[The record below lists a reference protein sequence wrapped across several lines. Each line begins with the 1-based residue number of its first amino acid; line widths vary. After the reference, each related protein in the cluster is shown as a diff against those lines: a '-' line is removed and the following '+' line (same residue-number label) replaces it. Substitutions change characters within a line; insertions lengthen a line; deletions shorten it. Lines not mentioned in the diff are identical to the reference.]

1 MGVLVAGLSL
11 GRAVSPFTTGYMYKS
26 SYFMAPYGPGDVL
39 DPSMIETVPFSFL
52 PFMMAGLVCAVGVAA
67 IVLEPMTHA
76 YLGYTRLISS
86 TDLES
91 SEKEKMEPLF

>member
-1 MGVLVAGLSL
+1 M
-11 GRAVSPFTTGYMYKS
+11 FTYIHTYIYI
-26 SYFMAPYGPGDVL
+26 YIYTY
-39 DPSMIETVPFSFL
+39 IHIYIHIYYQTVPFSFL

-67 IVLEPMTHA
+67 IVLEPTMTHA

-86 TDLES
+86 TGLES